1 MKTNR
6 RIRAAALATVLALLF
21 LFSSCGFSFEKSNLK
36 RYVKLAREDY
46 YGITVSVPEA
56 KSVAESDV
64 DLEIETFRLKLRTL
78 VSKGETTRHA
88 QWGDT
93 VNLYY
98 YMTVEYENGWYLPP
112 DGFSNMTEGETGPFI
127 IGGGV
132 LPKAFET
139 ALTDHAATETV
150 FSPITDE
157 NETVAAT
164 DVAYLDLTYRL
175 SDGETTTSGSHV
187 GVRID
192 LSAPGPAGDTLVSAL
207 VGRHPGEEFDFG
219 INEGEPLVADWDGDG
234 ENETLSVAGV
244 IGCVSRNER
253 LARVEADVPAD
264 FFDVEIAGRH
274 VVMYYAIDS
283 VDACSVPEITKELL
297 AEYVPAFT
305 PTEGG
310 DLNGE
315 FRDYVYNL
323 LLGESRREW
332 HAAIEEQLWAHFDT
346 LDCVKKLPRSA
357 LRKEIKEQER
367 QLEQLYLFYGARY
380 EEKYGVNPF
389 ATVEEFGDAYYEL
402 DGSEYS
408 DVHEYL
414 KKVVAP
420 FVVRQKLI
428 LYYIADREG
437 WKATEEEYEA
447 QLPDQIAYYA
457 NQLAYYAD
465 VEEVTAEEAL
475 AIYGETFFREAI
487 QYNKVLTNLVEV
499 TKIR

>member
-64 DLEIETFRLKLRTL
+64 DLEIETFRLELRTL

-164 DVAYLDLTYRL
+164 DVAYLNLTYRL

-283 VDACSVPEITKELL
+283 VDEYTVPEITEELL
-297 AEYVPAFT
+297 AEFVPDFT

-323 LLGESRREW
+323 LASHEQQKW
-332 HAAIEEQLWAHFDT
+332 HAAIEKQIWAHLDE
-346 LDCVKKLPRSA
+346 LDCVKKLPGGAIRD
-357 LRKEIKEQER
+357 EIKRQEK
-367 QLEQLYLFYGARY
+367 QLESQYEYYGKLL
-380 EEKYGVNPF
+380 EEKYGVNPY
-389 ATVEEFGDAYYEL
+389 ASVEEFGQAYYEL
-402 DGSEYS
+402 DKTDYA

-414 KKVVAP
+414 KEVTAP
-420 FVVRQKLI
+420 SVVRQKLI
-428 LYYIADREG
+428 VYYIADREG
-437 WKATEEEYEA
+437 WKATKEEYETE
-447 QLPDQIAYYA
+447 LPKQVAYYA
-457 NQLAYYAD
+457 
-465 VEEVTAEEAL
+465 EMEGITAAEAMEK
-475 AIYGETFFREAI
+475 YGEQFFREAI
-487 QYNKVLTNLVEV
+487 QYNKVLTNLVNV
-499 TKIR
+499 TEIN